1 MAGELSSDT
10 WGYGYQWWVPG
21 FPSTDYTAAG
31 VYNQYIY
38 IDPVTNVVI
47 AKTSSNYRFTSERQE
62 SKDAHIAMFRAIA
75 QSTVN

>member
-47 AKTSSNYRFTSERQE
+47 AKTSSNHRFTSERPE